1 MWSMRIEATLG
12 GSSNSTLFSVV
23 LYPACHLAQG
33 LIVSMSRVS
42 RQQEALIE
50 QHMLLKA
57 EARKA
62 AEVGHLNAELKAKA
76 GAQFIPV
83 VCFVCGILAT
93 RRTASYPRSPH
104 PHSLTPLFTG

>member
-1 MWSMRIEATLG
+1 MFTVFRRTAPWDIFWRL
-12 GSSNSTLFSVV
+12 NLHFSVV
-23 LYPACHLAQG
+23 LSHACHLAQG
-33 LIVSMSRVS
+33 IIVAMSRVS

-76 GAQFIPV
+76 GAPFVPV
-83 VCFVCGILAT
+83 LRFLCILAT
-93 RRTASYPRSPH
+93 RRTASYPHSP
-104 PHSLTPLFTG
+104 SF